1 VIFINA
7 FARTNLEDWG
17 KSKMPMS
24 LEKLFNSKKSGE
36 IYEMLRSIFENAID
50 GIIAIDRLGLIEAVN
65 PAAADLF
72 GYEVEELI
80 GRNIKVLMPEPDRGR
95 HDGYMHRYHTTGEK
109 RIIGIGREVEGL
121 KKDGRRFPFRLSVS
135 EVETDERKFYTGFIH
150 DVSDLN
156 TAKQQLEKLNAQLE
170 VLVDERTEE
179 LSDVVNRLLKTN
191 KQLKHE
197 VQEREAAEAAL
208 RGSQKELRQAYEKE
222 KELGELKSRFV
233 STASHEFRTP
243 LTTINSSAAL
253 LARYVLTEQQS
264 KRDKH
269 IERIQKSVD
278 HLTGILNDFLSL
290 SKLEEG
296 KIDLQPSPIEWANFC
311 EETLEELQPML
322 KSGQQFDCQKMH
334 EDLVFVSDERLLKN
348 IFFNLLSNAIKY
360 SPENSQIRIKSQL
373 VDQTLKIS
381 VQDEGLGIPKAEQQY
396 LFTRFFRAHNVS
408 NVQGTGLGL
417 TIVKRYLDLLGG
429 HIYFESEE
437 GKGTTFFVELPVE
450 IGER

>member
-222 KELGELKSRFV
+222 KELGELKSRFG

>member
-1 VIFINA
+1 MIFINA